1 MHHTAKYAAFSSL
14 LFVAACG
21 ASAFGLSV
29 AGNFFA
35 PQASSE
41 RPVAQTAEM
50 ARTTQSRPQSAL
62 LGSDPERV
70 ARDSA
75 ARQDWVEVVDSVNM
89 RQGPSSAN
97 AVIKVQL
104 AGTKLRVASRDGKW
118 VEVVEPKTGGT
129 GWVFDDYVKPVAP
142 ASRRAE
148 AAETAIR

>member
-1 MHHTAKYAAFSSL
+1 VHHTAKYAAFSSL
-14 LFVAACG
+14 LFVVACG

-29 AGNFFA
+29 AGKLFA

-50 ARTTQSRPQSAL
+50 ARATQSRPQSAL

-70 ARDSA
+70 SA